1 MALKFRSF
9 HSPSSSLAQTMST
22 QENSTPSSD
31 LSQEQ
36 AITIQPSGIAAY
48 PAATDWNPTEGDQP
62 QAMGMGLDV
71 LLHAV
76 RRHWLIIAAT
86 GVAVGILFGTLAIF
100 TIKPKYEAKA
110 ILVMAAVNPKILA
123 GQTADDVGQGGE
135 EFTIF
140 KGNQAALIKERFVIQ
155 AALRNNKMKN
165 LPSIVREDARHNTIQ
180 WLTNTVQVSTEKN
193 TGVMYVTATLP
204 DREEAA
210 AIVNAIVEA
219 YMDEVVNVDRQKRRD
234 RYESLQRVSADKEE
248 EVRQKRE
255 QLRRELES
263 IGAGD
268 DQTASLRGQMAVQ
281 VFAEYQRE
289 LQKLKFDRN
298 SLQGKLEGANEMM
311 KILNDP
317 DPRAFRIPETE
328 IAAVLSNNPVY
339 KDLLPR
345 QQMLQSIVE
354 AQKPL
359 LAKGVKPSNTYAR
372 ALAELESA
380 TEAVTRM
387 ERKADE
393 QVRDAKRVELER
405 EKYRL
410 TAEINIA
417 TQQIVAF
424 EKEVEAKAHDADSVG
439 KSSVA
444 AQTYRANLDDIRRI
458 LQGVVDERE
467 RLKVELQSP
476 PRVSIAGDKNTP
488 AAVPEQESGAISRY
502 LLIAATT
509 LLGMCL
515 PGVGIVVWD
524 LRKRR
529 VNSTS
534 DVSKK
539 LKISVMGTLPYI
551 PAPIMR
557 RLGSNSRRSQLWKMR
572 YTEAVDG
579 VVARLLCK
587 SDCDEARVVLV
598 TSAMSGE
605 GKTWLATQLAM
616 GLARAQ
622 RSTVLVDFDLRQP
635 ALDGALGL
643 PLGPGVCEA
652 LRGQG
657 DITQMVQPTDTEYL
671 SVVTAGNWNRQVL
684 PALANG
690 SVGPLLERLR
700 ETFDFV
706 ILDSSPL
713 LPVVDSRLVCQR
725 VDTVLLSVLRDVS
738 EASKVEA
745 AQEMLEAFG
754 VARVEAVVT
763 SGEHHGHARNLLV
776 HAALADEH
784 PARLGDEEP
793 A

>member
-1 MALKFRSF
+1 
-9 HSPSSSLAQTMST
+9 
-22 QENSTPSSD
+22 
-31 LSQEQ
+31 
-36 AITIQPSGIAAY
+36 
-48 PAATDWNPTEGDQP
+48 
-62 QAMGMGLDV
+62 
-71 LLHAV
+71 
-76 RRHWLIIAAT
+76 
-86 GVAVGILFGTLAIF
+86 
-100 TIKPKYEAKA
+100 
-110 ILVMAAVNPKILA
+110 
-123 GQTADDVGQGGE
+123 
-135 EFTIF
+135 
-140 KGNQAALIKERFVIQ
+140 
-155 AALRNNKMKN
+155 
-165 LPSIVREDARHNTIQ
+165 
-180 WLTNTVQVSTEKN
+180 
-193 TGVMYVTATLP
+193 
-204 DREEAA
+204 
-210 AIVNAIVEA
+210 
-219 YMDEVVNVDRQKRRD
+219 
-234 RYESLQRVSADKEE
+234 
-248 EVRQKRE
+248 
-255 QLRRELES
+255 LRRELES

-298 SLQGKLEGANEMM
+298 ELQGKLEGANKMM
-311 KILNDP
+311 AILNDP
-317 DPRAFRIPETE
+317 DPRSFQIPETE
-328 IAAVLSNNPVY
+328 IAAVLVNNPVY

-345 QQMLQSIVE
+345 QQMLQSIID
-354 AQKPL
+354 AQQPL
-359 LAKGVKPSNTYAR
+359 LVKGAKMSPTYSR
-372 ALAELESA
+372 AKAELDA
-380 TEAVTRM
+380 TNEAVKKM
-387 ERKADE
+387 EMKADAE
-393 QVRDAKRVELER
+393 VREAKRVELQR

-410 TAEINIA
+410 TAEIDIA

-424 EKEVEAKAHDADSVG
+424 EKEVEAKSHDADSVG

-444 AQTYRANLDDIRRI
+444 AQTYRANLENIQHI

-467 RLKVELQSP
+467 KLKVELKSP

-488 AAVPEQESGAISRY
+488 AAVPEQESGAGFRY
-502 LLIAATT
+502 VLIAASA
-509 LLGMCL
+509 LFGMCL
-515 PGVGIVVWD
+515 PGMGIVVWD

-529 VNSTS
+529 VNSTG

-551 PAPIMR
+551 PAPVMR
-557 RLGSNSRRSQLWKMR
+557 RLGSNTRRSQLWKMR

-587 SDCDEARVVLV
+587 AECDEARVVLV

-616 GLARAQ
+616 GLARSQ

-635 ALDGALGL
+635 ALNGALGL

-657 DITQMVQPTDTEYL
+657 DIAQMVQPTDTEYL

-684 PALANG
+684 PALSNG

-713 LPVVDSRLVCQR
+713 LPVVDSRLICQR
-725 VDTVLLSVLRDVS
+725 VDAVLLSVLRDVS
-738 EASKVEA
+738 EASKVQA

-754 VARVEAVVT
+754 VARVDAVVT
-763 SGEHHGHARNLLV
+763 SGEHHGHAKNLLV

-784 PARLGDEEP
+784 QARSGDEEP
-793 A
+793 AGFADDLPRDGDMGANR